1 MPALFGLNQA
11 DLGVREDAAEAALT
25 AHAYLAYAALGLAA
39 LHVAAALK
47 HQFFDR
53 DEVLAHMVPGLRAPN
68 ETEAAPKNP
77 ARLAVIGAGLSL
89 VLVALAAAS
98 FTLLSGGAATPPQ
111 SQSTFEVVE
120 TPGTTTEAPAT
131 TTTAPPPVAAGQA
144 SAWRVN
150 AQRSSIAFAFSMDD
164 GWGDQSRI
172 EGQFARWRADI
183 RFDPNDLENSAVSVT
198 IETASASDGIASH
211 DAYMRD
217 TGWFDSSAHPT
228 ATFRATDF
236 RRRGEGYEA
245 RGELTIKG
253 RGRDVRLPFTLTING
268 DNATMNGTVA
278 IDREEFDLGKDVE
291 GSDMISRN
299 VDVTI
304 RVQATRSP

>member
-1 MPALFGLNQA
+1 M
-11 DLGVREDAAEAALT
+11 
-25 AHAYLAYAALGLAA
+25 
-39 LHVAAALK
+39 
-47 HQFFDR
+47 
-53 DEVLAHMVPGLRAPN
+53 
-68 ETEAAPKNP
+68 
-77 ARLAVIGAGLSL
+77 
-89 VLVALAAAS
+89 
-98 FTLLSGGAATPPQ
+98 LLSGGAATPPQ

-164 GWGDQSRI
+164 GSGDQSRI

-253 RGRDVRLPFTLTING
+253 RGRDVRLPFTLTSM
-268 DNATMNGTVA
+268 ATT
-278 IDREEFDLGKDVE
+278 
-291 GSDMISRN
+291 
-299 VDVTI
+299 
-304 RVQATRSP
+304 PP